1 MPKNVGHDYFKKK
14 KWLALRHWISKVRVM
29 VFNTTFNNIL
39 VTSWA
44 SVLLLEETKY
54 PEKTTDLSQ
63 VIDKL
68 YHIPVSPELDSNSH

>member
-39 VTSWA
+39 VISWQ
-44 SVLLLEETKY
+44 SILLVKKPEYPKKNTKL
-54 PEKTTDLSQ
+54 PQDT
-63 VIDKL
+63 DKL
-68 YHIPVSPELDSNSH
+68 HHIM